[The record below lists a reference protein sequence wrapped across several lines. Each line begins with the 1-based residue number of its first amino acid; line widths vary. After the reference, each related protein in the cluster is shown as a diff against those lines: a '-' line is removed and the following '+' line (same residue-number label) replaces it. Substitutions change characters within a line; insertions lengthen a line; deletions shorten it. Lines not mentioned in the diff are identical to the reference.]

1 MMRRRKTLSLLSLY
15 SSLIAH
21 VKSTSLICLTIK
33 ALPPALG
40 HLEPIIEYDNIQ
52 HPGDLHGFY
61 SESIESIIGRA
72 SS

>member
-1 MMRRRKTLSLLSLY
+1 LY
-15 SSLIAH
+15 SSLIARVYINQPH
-21 VKSTSLICLTIK
+21 LLTIK

-61 SESIESIIGRA
+61 SDSIESIIGRA